1 MKKEELIEAI
11 KKELM
16 SHYPEGTQWRESTA
30 EQQAKA
36 LIEKFDIKG
45 LKKCQKKDS

>member
-1 MKKEELIEAI
+1 MKKEALIEAI
-11 KKELM
+11 KRELM

-36 LIEKFDIKG
+36 LVKKFDIRGKR
-45 LKKCQKKDS
+45 KCQKKES